1 MNALV
6 AAEQVSL
13 PALVRSAAQALA
25 GATTAAEVLDA
36 RDKATLAYDAAKRAA
51 RIQKAKRAHDDIVAA
66 THRAQADALEIEAAA
81 KRRLADEYDAA
92 RPAGAEKGGR
102 PKTVRDDNGF
112 TAAEAGLTR
121 TQIHDARQ
129 MRDAIAANP
138 AVVRDALDDILA
150 RGDEPTR
157 AALRRAIQPAAKSLG
172 LNRENLRAAVGT
184 DTATNAERGNNLYET
199 PPEAMRA
206 LLSLARFSPTVWEP
220 ACGKGAISRMLEDA
234 GYEVLLSDLIDYGT
248 HNRHGELQEVGDFL
262 RTRRAADGIRG
273 PWRGALPGHPDIVT
287 NPPYGTNLNA
297 FVAHALREHRP
308 RRMALLLNLNFL
320 CGFDD
325 PDRCFAM
332 DECPPARIYVF
343 TRRLPMMH
351 RDGWDG
357 PEASSRMNT
366 AWFIWELR
374 EEGGEETYSGPT
386 EILRIDWKVFENA
399 KPCGPTDQA
408 AFAPAAKAGKASPQ
422 ADPPEATASPLP
434 PAPSPNAPV
443 EFSVGGMKKGSYAR
457 FSVRRSDR
465 GFSVSVEFEF
475 KGHSGGSFS
484 VPDLF
489 DDYAAALSAGLDVL
503 AGRLSAVLQVQD
515 SVTTDHHRAAAKAGL
530 QWIEDRRA
538 EWGLGS
544 PALPSARPSVT
555 EAELAEW
562 KALGAIDCGVAVDGP
577 LVERLGERGLVLF
590 GDGKISASQL
600 TAEGQERLRLLD
612 RKVSDAS
619 DGDGVNVAKGEA
631 AG

>member
-6 AAEQVSL
+6 AANRVSL
-13 PALVRSAAQALA
+13 PALVKSAAQALA

-51 RIQKAKRAHDDIVAA
+51 RIQKAKRAHDDIIAA

-121 TQIHDARQ
+121 PQIHDARQ
-129 MRDAIAANP
+129 VRDAIAANP

-157 AALRRAIQPAAKSLG
+157 AALKRAIQPAAKSLG
-172 LNRENLRAAVGT
+172 LGRENLRAAVGT
-184 DTATNAERGNNLYET
+184 DTASAAERGNNLYET

-206 LLSLARFSPTVWEP
+206 LLSLTRFSRRVWEP

-234 GYEVLLSDLIDYGT
+234 GYEVEISDLVDYGT
-248 HNRHGELQEVGDFL
+248 ADRHGELQRVEDFL
-262 RTRRAADGIRG
+262 STAPRRDDAER
-273 PWRGALPGHPDIVT
+273 PDIVT

-297 FVAHALREHRP
+297 FVAHALRQHRP

-325 PDRCFAM
+325 PDRRFAM
-332 DECPPARIYVF
+332 DECPPATIYVF

-366 AWFIWELR
+366 AWFVWDLAG
-374 EEGGEETYSGPT
+374 EGDDATYDLPARPT
-386 EILRIDWKVFENA
+386 EVVRIDWKTFEA
-399 KPCGPTDQA
+399 SKPCGPRA
-408 AFAPAAKAGKASPQ
+408 ADAAPKAAQNDVSAGSLEWHQQYEGGRIVAKSGAIEVAAVFPTTGGKGATWSFWLGSVTGPHIKARSVEAAKAA
-422 ADPPEATASPLP
+422 L
-434 PAPSPNAPV
+434 
-443 EFSVGGMKKGSYAR
+443 
-457 FSVRRSDR
+457 VRRWS
-465 GFSVSVEFEF
+465 EF
-475 KGHSGGSFS
+475 
-484 VPDLF
+484 
-489 DDYAAALSAGLDVL
+489 L
-503 AGRLSAVLQVQD
+503 ANA
-515 SVTTDHHRAAAKAGL
+515 
-530 QWIEDRRA
+530 
-538 EWGLGS
+538 
-544 PALPSARPSVT
+544 
-555 EAELAEW
+555 
-562 KALGAIDCGVAVDGP
+562 
-577 LVERLGERGLVLF
+577 
-590 GDGKISASQL
+590 
-600 TAEGQERLRLLD
+600 RLR
-612 RKVSDAS
+612 
-619 DGDGVNVAKGEA
+619 VAE
-631 AG
+631 